1 MPPPPFQCEAIPSSC
16 HCPPCAMLKGIR
28 CRPVGTGHW
37 LLRTARRPSPSHPI
51 PYPIHDPSVLPPLP
65 PSCPPT
71 NPRPL
76 LASICLSVWPWPS
89 TSISDCRDGKHTV
102 YPRPSLPSLLRLI
115 YTVCVLL
122 TYLDRGLQDRSPQ
135 WTPST
140 TWYYTVINTPS
151 HQIYHVPPFC
161 TCYSTWY
168 STSWDP
174 PPSRGL
180 PSHPESQRQDP
191 PPGVPT
197 SGIPASSHPRRTSS
211 QRRVRLCPRTPR

>member
-1 MPPPPFQCEAIPSSC
+1 MST
-16 HCPPCAMLKGIR
+16 R
-28 CRPVGTGHW
+28 GHW
-37 LLRTARRPSPSHPI
+37 PLAIAHCQTAISIPSHPI
-51 PYPIHDPSVLPPLP
+51 PSMTLLFCPLSPKLPPNQS
-65 PSCPPT
+65 PSA
-71 NPRPL
+71 PRIYL
-76 LASICLSVWPWPS
+76 SVCLSVWPWPS

-122 TYLDRGLQDRSPQ
+122 TYLDRGLRDRSPQ